1 MIFGIL
7 ILIYII
13 GLVSFSQWGAAGGI
27 AETCVMALLVVMTI
41 KLQYDRIKKG
51 GSNKDN
57 SKVYGILCLFVMLC
71 LASVCHIP
79 AGPWINRAL
88 LLGLTL
94 IHAYGYFAVKDDRK
108 LKNSF
113 LPALIFGILCIV
125 VTFLG
130 FDMPGL
136 L

>member
-7 ILIYII
+7 IFIYII

-27 AETCVMALLVVMTI
+27 AETCIMALLVVMTI

-51 GSNKDN
+51 NSKDN
-57 SKVYGILCLFVMLC
+57 SKVYGTLCLLVMLC
-71 LASVCHIP
+71 LTSVCHIP
-79 AGPWINRAL
+79 EGPWINRAL

-94 IHAYGYFAVKDDRK
+94 IHAYGYFAVKDERK

-113 LPALIFGILCIV
+113 LPALIFGIFCIV